1 MAREYVLLYTVNGN
15 AMRAGKMLNS
25 EQDARDWAL
34 SYAES
39 NQGIITELYFLGEE
53 SGEKFVL
60 DPLGEPVDADFE
72 EVEESADVSAGTTS
86 ENLESSTSD
95 ASEPVDAP
103 NKEEK

>member
-1 MAREYVLLYTVNGN
+1 MAREYVLSYTVNGN

-39 NQGIITELYFLGEE
+39 NHATIIELYFLGEE
-53 SGEKFVL
+53 TGEKFVL

-72 EVEESADVSAGTTS
+72 EVEESEEVLVGSTS
-86 ENLESSTSD
+86 ETLEEPISEP
-95 ASEPVDAP
+95 SEPVDAQK
-103 NKEEK
+103 KEKK